1 MRRLS
6 PHRSV
11 LSPPYNGGVN
21 RLKALLAIGLLA
33 LCATTCK
40 QEHALP
46 PVNAQ
51 VEDDSKPV
59 DGGTVLRRLGGDVV
73 SMNPIVAATKYDRLV
88 SYYLYTPIVQLDV
101 NLQPIPGLADKW
113 EITPDGKQYT
123 FHLNPKATF
132 SDGTPVRASDV
143 LFTLKKIVDPTS
155 EAAQIAGGF
164 DKLDL
169 STTRVIDD
177 HTIVVGFK
185 EILASQLMQFNSVL
199 TIPEHAYAQGDF
211 RAGWKDRAISCGPYT
226 LVRRVPGKEIVLQRR
241 KDWWGPPVYIDTIL
255 FKVINDDKTAWAAVQ
270 RGDIDETYI
279 SSDLWQME
287 SRRPELQ
294 KTIDFR
300 RFYMLSYNFFPWNN
314 RHPIL
319 GDRRVRRALAMCL
332 DLQSIINNL
341 YHGTARAMNG
351 PFTPDEF
358 AYNPDVPVIQYNP
371 LEAQRI
377 LNSIGWVDT
386 DKDGILDKDGKPFK
400 FDMLIP
406 AGNSVSL
413 PTAQLF
419 QSELK
424 KIGVQLNIVPLETS
438 VFMQQ
443 VMNGKFEAAAL
454 AWDLDPDPDPY
465 PIFHS
470 SQFAPLGQN
479 MVFYSNPEADRLIEA
494 ERKELDLK
502 KRIPIFR
509 RLHEVLANDQ
519 PYTWTL
525 QVSSKWAVNKRLR
538 NVNESKGWGLNLWY
552 PGELGWW
559 IPKRFQ
565 GTK

>member
-1 MRRLS
+1 M
-6 PHRSV
+6 
-11 LSPPYNGGVN
+11 
-21 RLKALLAIGLLA
+21 LA

-40 QEHALP
+40 REQPLP
-46 PVNAQ
+46 PVAAAA
-51 VEDDSKPV
+51 EDDTIPV
-59 DGGTVLRRLGGDVV
+59 QGGTVLRRLSGDVT
-73 SMNPIVAATKYDRLV
+73 SMNPIVSATKYDRLV
-88 SYYLYTPIVQLDV
+88 AIYLYTPLVHLDV

-113 EITPDGKQYT
+113 EISPDGKQYT

-132 SDGTPVRASDV
+132 SDGTPVRAGDV
-143 LFTLKKIVDPTS
+143 LFTLKKIVDPAS

-169 STTRVIDD
+169 ANTRVVDD
-177 HTIVVGFK
+177 HTIAVGFK
-185 EILASQLMQFNSVL
+185 SILASQLIQFNNVMTL
-199 TIPEHAYAQGDF
+199 PEHAYGQGDF
-211 RAGWKDRAISCGPYT
+211 RGGWAERAVSCGPYA

-241 KDWWGPPVYIDTIL
+241 KDWWGPPVYIDTVL
-255 FKVINDDKTAWAAVQ
+255 FKIINDDNTAWSAVQ
-270 RGDIDETYI
+270 RGDIDETDV
-279 SSDLWQME
+279 SSDVWLME

-300 RFYMLSYNFFPWNN
+300 RFYMLTYNFIPWNT

-319 GDRRVRRALAMCL
+319 GDRRVRRALAMCI
-332 DLQSIINNL
+332 DLQSVINNL

-351 PFTPDEF
+351 PFTPDEW

-377 LNSIGWVDT
+377 LNSLGWVDT
-386 DKDGILDKDGKPFK
+386 DHDGVLDKDGKPFK
-400 FDMLIP
+400 FDLLVP
-406 AGNSVSL
+406 SGNSISL
-413 PTAQLF
+413 PFAQLF

-424 KIGVQLNIVPLETS
+424 KIGVQLNIVTLDTS
-438 VFMQQ
+438 AFMQR
-443 VMNGKFEAAAL
+443 VLSGNYEAAQL
-454 AWDLDPDPDPY
+454 AWDLDADPDPF
-465 PIFHS
+465 PLFHS
-470 SQFAPLGQN
+470 SQFPPQGQN
-479 MVFYSNPEADRLIEA
+479 LVFYSNPEADRLIEA
-494 ERKELDLK
+494 EQRELDLK

-538 NVNESKGWGLNLWY
+538 NVNDSKGWGLNLWY

-565 GTK
+565 NSK

>member
-1 MRRLS
+1 
-6 PHRSV
+6 
-11 LSPPYNGGVN
+11 VN
-21 RLKALLAIGLLA
+21 RFRVLFAVLLLAF
-33 LCATTCK
+33 CATTCK
-40 QEHALP
+40 REQALP
-46 PVNAQ
+46 PIAAAA
-51 VEDDSKPV
+51 EDDTTPV
-59 DGGTVLRRLGGDVV
+59 QGGTVLRRLPGDIT
-73 SMNPIVAATKYDRLV
+73 SLNPIVSATRYDRLV
-88 SYYLYTPIVQLDV
+88 AYYLYTPLVHLDV

-113 EITPDGKQYT
+113 EISADGKQYT

-143 LFTLKKIVDPTS
+143 LFTLKKIVDPAS
-155 EAAQIAGGF
+155 EAAQIASGF
-164 DKLDL
+164 EKLDL
-169 STTRVIDD
+169 ATTRVVDD

-185 EILASQLMQFNSVL
+185 ELQAPQLIRFNDVMTL
-199 TIPEHAYAQGDF
+199 PEHVYAQGDF
-211 RAGWKDRAISCGPYT
+211 RAGWVDRAVSCGPYT
-226 LVRRVPGKEIVLQRR
+226 LVRRVPGKEVVLQRR
-241 KDWWGPPVYIDTIL
+241 KDWWGPPVFIETIL
-255 FKVINDDKTAWAAVQ
+255 FKVINDDKTAWSAVQ
-270 RGDIDETYI
+270 RGDVDEAQV
-279 SSDLWQME
+279 SADVWLME

-300 RFYMLSYNFFPWNN
+300 RFYTLNYNFIPWNN

-319 GDRRVRRALAMCL
+319 GDRRVRRALAMCI

-351 PFTPDEF
+351 PFTPDEW

-377 LNSIGWVDT
+377 LNSLGWVDS
-386 DKDGILDKDGKPFK
+386 DHDGVLDKDGKPFK
-400 FDMLIP
+400 FDLLIT
-406 AGNSVSL
+406 AGNSVSG

-424 KIGVQLNIVPLETS
+424 KIGVQVNIVSLDFS
-438 VFMQQ
+438 AFMQR
-443 VMNGKFEAAAL
+443 VLAGNFEAAQL
-454 AWDLDPDPDPY
+454 GFDLDPDPDPFQ
-465 PIFHS
+465 IFHS
-470 SQFAPLGQN
+470 SQFAPQGQN
-479 MVFYSNPEADRLIEA
+479 FVFYSSPEADKLMDA
-494 ERKELDLK
+494 ERTQLDLK
-502 KRIPIFR
+502 KRVPIFR

-538 NVNESKGWGLNLWY
+538 NVTESKGWGLNLWY

-565 GTK
+565 SSK

>member
-1 MRRLS
+1 M
-6 PHRSV
+6 
-11 LSPPYNGGVN
+11 
-21 RLKALLAIGLLA
+21 
-33 LCATTCK
+33 CAFGCK
-40 QEHALP
+40 REHALP
-46 PVNAQ
+46 PLPAV
-51 VEDDSKPV
+51 VDDTTPV
-59 DGGTVLRRLGGDVV
+59 QGGTLLRRLSGDV
-73 SMNPIVAATKYDRLV
+73 STLNPIVSSTKYDRLV
-88 SYYLYTPIVQLDV
+88 AIYLYTPLIHLDV
-101 NLQPIPGLADKW
+101 NLQPIPGLAEKW
-113 EITPDGKQYT
+113 EISPDGKQYT

-143 LFTLKKIVDPTS
+143 LFTLKKIVDPAS

-164 DKLDL
+164 EKLDL
-169 STTRVIDD
+169 AATRVVDD

-185 EILASQLMQFNSVL
+185 EVQAPQIVRFNDVL
-199 TIPEHAYAQGDF
+199 TLPEHAYAQGDF
-211 RAGWKDRAISCGPYT
+211 RGGWAERAVSCGPYA

-241 KDWWGPPVYIDTIL
+241 KDWWGPPVYIDTVLLKI
-255 FKVINDDKTAWAAVQ
+255 ITDDKTAWGAVQ

-279 SSDLWQME
+279 SSDVWQME

-294 KTIDFR
+294 KIIDFR
-300 RFYMLSYNFFPWNN
+300 RFYMLTYNFVAWSN

-319 GDRRVRRALAMCL
+319 GDRRVRRALAMCI

-371 LEAQRI
+371 LEAQRT
-377 LNSIGWVDT
+377 LNSLGWVDT
-386 DKDGILDKDGKPFK
+386 DHDGILDKDGKPFK
-400 FDMLIP
+400 FDMIIP
-406 AGNSVSL
+406 GGNAASS
-413 PTAQLF
+413 PFAQLF

-424 KIGVQLNIVPLETS
+424 KIGVQMNIVSLDTGA
-438 VFMQQ
+438 FMQR
-443 VMNGKFEAAAL
+443 VTGGNFESADL
-454 AWDLDPDPDPY
+454 AWDLDPDPDPFAL
-465 PIFHS
+465 FHS
-470 SQFAPLGQN
+470 SQFPPAGQN
-479 MVFYSNPEADRLIEA
+479 IVFYSNPEADRLIEG
-494 ERKELDLK
+494 ERRELDLK

-509 RLHEVLANDQ
+509 KLHEVLANDQ

-525 QVSSKWAVNKRLR
+525 QVSWKWAVNKRLR

-565 GTK
+565 NVRK

>member
-1 MRRLS
+1 MR
-6 PHRSV
+6 
-11 LSPPYNGGVN
+11 PYNGGVN
-21 RLKALLAIGLLA
+21 RFRLLIAIFLLA
-33 LCATTCK
+33 LGATTCK
-40 QEHALP
+40 REQALP
-46 PVNAQ
+46 PLPAV
-51 VEDDSKPV
+51 VDDTTPV
-59 DGGTVLRRLGGDVV
+59 QGGTVLRRLSGDV
-73 SMNPIVAATKYDRLV
+73 STLNPIVSATKWDRLV
-88 SYYLYTPIVQLDV
+88 AYYLYTPLIHLDV
-101 NLQPIPGLADKW
+101 NLQPIPGLAEKW
-113 EITPDGKQYT
+113 EISPDGKQYT

-132 SDGTPVRASDV
+132 SDGTPLRASDV
-143 LFTLKKIVDPTS
+143 LFTLKKIIDPAS

-164 DKLDL
+164 EKLDL
-169 STTRVIDD
+169 ATTRVVDD

-185 EILASQLMQFNSVL
+185 EVQAPQIIRFNDVMPL
-199 TIPEHAYAQGDF
+199 PEHVYAQGDF
-211 RAGWKDRAISCGPYT
+211 RGGWAERAVSCGPYT

-241 KDWWGPPVYIDTIL
+241 KDWWGPPVYIDTVL
-255 FKVINDDKTAWAAVQ
+255 FKVINDDKTAWSAMQ

-279 SSDLWQME
+279 SSDVWQME

-300 RFYMLSYNFFPWNN
+300 RFYMLTYNFLPWNN

-319 GDRRVRRALAMCL
+319 GDRRVRRALAMCI
-332 DLQSIINNL
+332 DLQSVINNL

-351 PFTPDEF
+351 PFTPDEW

-377 LNSIGWVDT
+377 LNSLGWTDT
-386 DKDGILDKDGKPFK
+386 DHDGILDKDGKPFK
-400 FDMLIP
+400 FDMIIP
-406 AGNSVSL
+406 GGNAISS
-413 PTAQLF
+413 PFAQLF

-424 KIGVQLNIVPLETS
+424 KIGVQMNIVSLDTS
-438 VFMQQ
+438 AFMQR
-443 VMNGKFEAAAL
+443 VTSGNFESADL
-454 AWDLDPDPDPY
+454 AWDLDPDPDPFAL
-465 PIFHS
+465 FHS
-470 SQFAPLGQN
+470 SQFPPAGQN
-479 MVFYSNPEADRLIEA
+479 IVFYSNPEADRLIEA
-494 ERKELDLK
+494 ERRELDLK

-525 QVSSKWAVNKRLR
+525 QVSMKWAVNKRLR

-565 GTK
+565 NGRK

>member
-1 MRRLS
+1 
-6 PHRSV
+6 V
-11 LSPPYNGGVN
+11 
-21 RLKALLAIGLLA
+21 
-33 LCATTCK
+33 CAFGCK
-40 QEHALP
+40 REHALP
-46 PVNAQ
+46 PLPAV
-51 VEDDSKPV
+51 VDDTTPV
-59 DGGTVLRRLGGDVV
+59 QGGTLLRRLSGDV
-73 SMNPIVAATKYDRLV
+73 STLNPIVSSTKYDRLV
-88 SYYLYTPIVQLDV
+88 AIYLYTPLIHLDV
-101 NLQPIPGLADKW
+101 NLQPIPGLAEKW
-113 EITPDGKQYT
+113 EISPDGKQYT

-143 LFTLKKIVDPTS
+143 LFTLKKIIDPAS

-164 DKLDL
+164 EKLDL
-169 STTRVIDD
+169 AATRVVDD

-185 EILASQLMQFNSVL
+185 EVQAPQIVRFNDVL
-199 TIPEHAYAQGDF
+199 TLPEHAYAQGDF
-211 RAGWKDRAISCGPYT
+211 RGGWADRAVSCGPYA

-241 KDWWGPPVYIDTIL
+241 KDWWGPPVYIDTVLLKI
-255 FKVINDDKTAWAAVQ
+255 ITDDKTAWGAVQ

-279 SSDLWQME
+279 SSDVWQME

-294 KTIDFR
+294 KIIDFR
-300 RFYMLSYNFFPWNN
+300 RFYMLTYNFVAWSN

-319 GDRRVRRALAMCL
+319 GDRRVRRALAMCI

-371 LEAQRI
+371 LEAQRT
-377 LNSIGWVDT
+377 LNSLGWVDT
-386 DKDGILDKDGKPFK
+386 DHDGILDKDGKPFK
-400 FDMLIP
+400 FDMIIP
-406 AGNSVSL
+406 GGNAASS
-413 PTAQLF
+413 PFAQLF

-424 KIGVQLNIVPLETS
+424 KIGVQMNIVSLDTGA
-438 VFMQQ
+438 FMQR
-443 VMNGKFEAAAL
+443 VTGGNFESADL
-454 AWDLDPDPDPY
+454 AWDLDPDPDPFAL
-465 PIFHS
+465 FHS
-470 SQFAPLGQN
+470 SQFPPAGQN
-479 MVFYSNPEADRLIEA
+479 IVFYSNPEADRLIEG
-494 ERKELDLK
+494 ERRELDLK

-509 RLHEVLANDQ
+509 KLHEVLANDQ

-525 QVSSKWAVNKRLR
+525 QVSWKWAVNKRLR

-565 GTK
+565 NVRK

>member
-1 MRRLS
+1 
-6 PHRSV
+6 
-11 LSPPYNGGVN
+11 VN
-21 RLKALLAIGLLA
+21 RSRLLFAVFVLA
-33 LCATTCK
+33 LCATTCRR
-40 QEHALP
+40 ERPLP
-46 PVNAQ
+46 PIAAAA
-51 VEDDSKPV
+51 EDDTAPV
-59 DGGTVLRRLGGDVV
+59 QGGTVLRRLSGDVT
-73 SMNPIVAATKYDRLV
+73 SMNPIVSATKYDRLV
-88 SYYLYTPIVQLDV
+88 AFYLYTPLVHLDV

-113 EITPDGKQYT
+113 EISPDGKQYT

-143 LFTLKKIVDPTS
+143 LFTLKKIVDPAS

-169 STTRVIDD
+169 ANTRVVDD

-185 EILASQLMQFNSVL
+185 AILASQLIQFNSVL
-199 TIPEHAYAQGDF
+199 PLPEHAYGQGDF
-211 RAGWKDRAISCGPYT
+211 RGGWAERAVSCGPYA

-255 FKVINDDKTAWAAVQ
+255 FKIINDDNTAWSAMQ
-270 RGDIDETYI
+270 RGDIDETDI
-279 SSDLWQME
+279 SSDVWRME

-300 RFYMLSYNFFPWNN
+300 RFYMLTYNFIPWNT

-319 GDRRVRRALAMCL
+319 GDRRVRRALAMCI
-332 DLQSIINNL
+332 DLQSVINNF

-351 PFTPDEF
+351 PFTPDEW

-371 LEAQRI
+371 LEAQRT
-377 LNSIGWVDT
+377 LNSLGWTDT
-386 DKDGILDKDGKPFK
+386 DHDGVLDKDGKPFK
-400 FDMLIP
+400 FDLLVT
-406 AGNSVSL
+406 AGNAISL
-413 PTAQLF
+413 PFAQLF

-424 KIGVQLNIVPLETS
+424 KIGVQANIVTLDTS
-438 VFMQQ
+438 AFMQR
-443 VMNGKFEAAAL
+443 VLNGNYDAAQL
-454 AWDLDPDPDPY
+454 AWDLDPDPDPF
-465 PIFHS
+465 PLFHS
-470 SQFAPLGQN
+470 SQFPPQGQN
-479 MVFYSNPEADRLIEA
+479 LVFYSNPEADKLIEA
-494 ERKELDLK
+494 ERRELDLK

-525 QVSSKWAVNKRLR
+525 QVSSKWTVNKRLR

-565 GTK
+565 K